1 MSGADVLNTGP
12 DVPDAPGARGAR
24 GGRDT
29 RRWQAV
35 RRLSRR
41 TSLRTKLITAV
52 LVLVAIA
59 VAAISVATTYMVR
72 AYLIDQHDSDLL
84 AQVSAVNYTTHLP
97 QGVGIGYASPTHS
110 DLVVGLQQPGSQ
122 LSWEPGV
129 TLPFMSNNDPL
140 PQLPTSSNWANGNKP
155 AVRNAPAQS
164 GPNTWRVM
172 AEPVTVNTTT
182 GATTQAILVVAVDL
196 GNINALTTRLIV
208 FDLAVG
214 GAILVVLA
222 AVGAAVVQAN
232 LRPLN
237 DIELTASQ
245 IAKGHLNH
253 RIPERDPRTEI
264 GSLGH
269 SLNAMLSQI
278 ETAFHAQEESE
289 QAAHHSEERM
299 RRFIADASHELRT
312 PLTTIRGFAE
322 YYRQRGGVRKGSGTS
337 PADSTASNGSP
348 GGGLTPEDLDRIMHR
363 LEAEASR
370 MGLLV
375 EDLLTLARLDQQRP
389 LNIAP
394 VDLLSLAAD
403 AVQDG
408 RMVAPD
414 RPIDL
419 TVAPGAA
426 FLVDGDE
433 ARLRQ
438 VIGNLVNNALTHTPP
453 GTPIR
458 VKVASGM
465 LGPGTPA
472 VLLDV
477 EDEGPGMPADQ
488 ARRVFER
495 FYRADQARNRAS
507 GGTGLGLAIVAGLV
521 EAHGGTVSVRT
532 APGAGADFQ
541 VRLPLS
547 PDASAGYADDED
559 SPASARLGGC
569 PDDVPQ
575 LADYARHAGLEHGEH
590 PRVLVGGAAPRVRDV
605 RAAEAGGLSE
615 QPDPRQGVRSGDG
628 AQGREV
634 LAVHG
639 EEEIAFPEPAPLELA
654 GPVSSSVVAALLQ
667 LVPGRRA
674 HPVPHVPV
682 AGARAVHDDLAGQ
695 AGGAELGAEHDLGH
709 RRAADVAEADAAH
722 QVRPR
727 RVPRRRQRRG
737 GFSRHVTKHAA
748 AGASRRA
755 PGRRR

>member
-1 MSGADVLNTGP
+1 MSGADVVASGA
-12 DVPDAPGARGAR
+12 DRRSAARGAR
-24 GGRDT
+24 P
-29 RRWQAV
+29 WEAA

-72 AYLIDQHDSDLL
+72 AYLIDQHDSELL
-84 AQVSAVNYTTHLP
+84 AQVSAVNITTHLP
-97 QGVGIGYASPTHS
+97 QGVDIGYASPTHS
-110 DLVVGLQQPGSQ
+110 DIVVGLEQPGSQ
-122 LSWEPGV
+122 LVWEPGV
-129 TLPFMSNNDPL
+129 TLPFMSTNDPL
-140 PQLPTSSNWANGNKP
+140 PRLPTSSNWANGSKGVTLNL
-155 AVRNAPAQS
+155 PAQS

-172 AEPVTVNTTT
+172 AEPVTVNAGN
-182 GATTQAILVVAVDL
+182 GATVQAILVVDVDL
-196 GNINALTTRLIV
+196 GNINALTTRLIL

-237 DIELTASQ
+237 DIELTASE
-245 IAKGHLNH
+245 IAKGRLNH

-289 QAAHHSEERM
+289 RAAHRSEDRM

-322 YYRQRGGVRKGSGTS
+322 YYRQRGGVRKDPDQLSGTS
-337 PADSTASNGSP
+337 PADSTAPDGTAED
-348 GGGLTPEDLDRIMHR
+348 GLTPRDLDRIMRR

-389 LNIAP
+389 LNLAP
-394 VDLLSLAAD
+394 VDLLALAGD
-403 AVQDG
+403 AVQDA
-408 RMVAPD
+408 RMVAPG

-419 TVAPGAA
+419 SVAPGAA

-438 VIGNLVNNALTHTPP
+438 VIGNLLNNALTHTPP
-453 GTPIR
+453 DTPVR
-458 VKVASGM
+458 VKIASGT
-465 LGPGTPA
+465 LDHGAPA
-472 VLLDV
+472 VVLDV
-477 EDEGPGMPADQ
+477 EDDGPGMEGDQ
-488 ARRVFER
+488 AQRVFER

-521 EAHGGTVSVRT
+521 AAHGGTVSVRT

-547 PDASAGYADDED
+547 PGARAGEPGDADDED
-559 SPASARLGGC
+559 SPASAR
-569 PDDVPQ
+569 
-575 LADYARHAGLEHGEH
+575 
-590 PRVLVGGAAPRVRDV
+590 
-605 RAAEAGGLSE
+605 
-615 QPDPRQGVRSGDG
+615 
-628 AQGREV
+628 
-634 LAVHG
+634 
-639 EEEIAFPEPAPLELA
+639 
-654 GPVSSSVVAALLQ
+654 
-667 LVPGRRA
+667 
-674 HPVPHVPV
+674 
-682 AGARAVHDDLAGQ
+682 
-695 AGGAELGAEHDLGH
+695 
-709 RRAADVAEADAAH
+709 
-722 QVRPR
+722 
-727 RVPRRRQRRG
+727 
-737 GFSRHVTKHAA
+737 
-748 AGASRRA
+748 
-755 PGRRR
+755 